1 MCEGP
6 LGRVGALALALELV
20 CGLPRPLLQ
29 TLDLAVLRLGLGL
42 GLVSRLPLALDP
54 LLLLLLA
61 RAFPASELP
70 VLPRDHDAEGDA
82 AAGARSDE
90 SGDEATRLV

>member
-1 MCEGP
+1 MTLTNP
-6 LGRVGALALALELV
+6 
-20 CGLPRPLLQ
+20 GLDPNLTLTLTPTRAQ
-29 TLDLAVLRLGLGL
+29 TLPQARWLHVAFV
-42 GLVSRLPLALDP
+42 AETP